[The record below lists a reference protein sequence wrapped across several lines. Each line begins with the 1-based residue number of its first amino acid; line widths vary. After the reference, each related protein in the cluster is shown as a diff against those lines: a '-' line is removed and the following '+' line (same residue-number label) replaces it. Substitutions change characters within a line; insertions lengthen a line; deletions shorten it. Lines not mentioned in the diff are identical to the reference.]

1 MPSHP
6 LLDVQRWLMTV
17 MTAPGGVNHGLTLA
31 QHRFAFTADDLIR
44 AGGVASPLRRLG
56 VYADGYLQ
64 RLYDCLSA
72 DYPMLE
78 RVMGRDV
85 FGFFA
90 RAYLWE
96 NPSGSTT
103 LYDLGIGF
111 PDFLVRHLPAGTD
124 PDDSLALLPIE
135 LARLERA
142 RTEAMRARGI
152 EQASA
157 AKLPAA
163 HLHLLGLAPD
173 PAMTWAVPPCVRLL
187 ALRLDLIPFWQAM
200 EAGDAVP
207 ACPGLAPC
215 HVAVSR
221 VRYRVAMHALNDWQY
236 AALCALRDERP
247 LAAALDAIARTGMT
261 PAQAL
266 AEWMLWSPVAQSLG
280 LLASAV
286 DCPR

>member
-1 MPSHP
+1 MPLHP
-6 LLDVQRWLMTV
+6 LHDVQRWLMTV
-17 MTAPGGVNHGLTLA
+17 MTAPGGAGRGLALA
-31 QHRFAFTADDLIR
+31 QYRFDFTADDLIR

-72 DYPMLE
+72 DYPVLE
-78 RVMGRDV
+78 RVMGGEV

-103 LYDLGIGF
+103 LYDLGAGF

-124 PDDSLALLPIE
+124 PDDRVALLPIE

-142 RTEAMRARGI
+142 RTEALRARGM

-157 AKLPAA
+157 AKPSAA
-163 HLHLLGLAPD
+163 RLLGLAPD
-173 PAMTWAVPPCVRLL
+173 PAMTWAVPPCVRPL

-200 EAGDAVP
+200 EAGDEVP
-207 ACPGLAPC
+207 ACPGIASC

-221 VRYRVAMHALNDWQY
+221 VRYRVSMHALIGWQY
-236 AALCALRDERP
+236 AALCALRDGRP

-266 AEWMLWSPVAQSLG
+266 AEWMLWSPVAESLG
-280 LLASAV
+280 LLAGAA
-286 DCPR
+286 DLPPR

>member
-6 LLDVQRWLMTV
+6 LHDVQRWLMTV
-17 MTAPGGVNHGLTLA
+17 MTAPGGADHGLTLA
-31 QHRFAFTADDLIR
+31 RHRFGFTADDLIR

-78 RVMGRDV
+78 RLMGRDV

-111 PDFLVRHLPAGTD
+111 PDFLARHLPAGTD
-124 PDDSLALLPIE
+124 PDDSVALLPIE

-142 RTEAMRARGI
+142 RTEVLRARGM

-157 AKLPAA
+157 AKPPSA
-163 HLHLLGLAPD
+163 HLLGLAPD

-200 EAGDAVP
+200 EAGEAVP
-207 ACPGLAPC
+207 ACPGIAPC

-221 VRYRVAMHALNDWQY
+221 VRYRVSMHALSDWQY
-236 AALCALRDERP
+236 AALSALRDGDP
-247 LAAALDAIARTGMT
+247 LAAALGAIARTDMT

-280 LLASAV
+280 LLASAT
-286 DCPR
+286 DFSPR

>member
-6 LLDVQRWLMTV
+6 LHDVQRWLMTV
-17 MTAPGGVNHGLTLA
+17 MTAPGGAGHGLTLA
-31 QHRFAFTADDLIR
+31 LHRFGFTADDLIR

-111 PDFLVRHLPAGTD
+111 PDFLARHLPAGTD
-124 PDDSLALLPIE
+124 PDDSVALLPIE

-142 RTEAMRARGI
+142 RTEALRARGM

-157 AKLPAA
+157 AKPAA
-163 HLHLLGLAPD
+163 HLLGLAPD

-200 EAGDAVP
+200 EVNDAVP
-207 ACPGLAPC
+207 ACPGIAPSY
-215 HVAVSR
+215 VAVSR
-221 VRYRVAMHALNDWQY
+221 VRYRVSMYALNGWQY
-236 AALCALRDERP
+236 ATLCALRDGRP
-247 LAAALDAIARTGMT
+247 LAAALDAMARTGVT

-266 AEWMLWSPVAQSLG
+266 AEWMLWSSAAQSLG
-280 LLASAV
+280 LLANAADLPPS
-286 DCPR
+286 